1 MARKI
6 KKTTTTTPR
15 PMTLDERRNSAAAK
29 AAAAVTVFTQA
40 ADDLEDA
47 ADELYAVEDETAAEI
62 DRLDSLRSRVLDEA
76 NKRFEQASAIRALLS
91 TGNAQG

>member
-15 PMTLDERRNSAAAK
+15 PMTLDERRNAAAAK
-29 AAAAVTVFTQA
+29 AGAAVSIFTQA

-47 ADELYAVEDETAAEI
+47 AEELYAVEYETAAEI
-62 DRLDSLRSRVLDEA
+62 ARLDSLRSQVLDEA
-76 NKRFEQASAIRALLS
+76 NERFEQAGAIRALL